1 MAMTAQKVFT
11 DTVVNLTPGER
22 FRLAALI
29 LDELTRAG
37 TLPAVVDSADI
48 WSEQDQRDVTAFSLS
63 YAAALYPEDED
74 LVQ

>member
-11 DTVVNLTPGER
+11 DTVVNLTPDER

-37 TLPAVVDSADI
+37 ALPAVVDSADI
-48 WSEQDQRDVTAFSLS
+48 WTEQDQKDLTAFSLS
-63 YAAALYPEDED
+63 YAACLYPEDED